1 LVVGEKGSSQKAV
14 IAALFGNLA
23 IAVSKLFAALFTG
36 SSSMWAETLHS
47 FSDTVNQILLLIGL
61 RTSKKRVSERHPFGY
76 GKEQFFWSFVV
87 AILIFGISGSISV
100 QRGLESLL
108 YSQSHHIENIG
119 INFVIL
125 GISFVFEAYAFRIA
139 FLSFKKV
146 IKERGEKFNFS
157 TLISEL
163 KETKDSAV
171 MTVLIE
177 DTAALSGIVVAT
189 IALILTAVTGNSF
202 FDSIGSLII
211 GLILMAFAVFLAKE
225 NKALLIGEAIT
236 RRDYKRINDIVSK
249 IPEVNRIISIRSMHL
264 APDDVLIAIE
274 VNLVDNLDTD
284 KIETLIDS
292 IENKVREIIP
302 YTNLSKIYV
311 EIEQDSDR
319 AITS

>member
-1 LVVGEKGSSQKAV
+1 MVGGEKGGSQKAV

-23 IAVSKLFAALFTG
+23 IAVSKLFAAFFTG

-108 YSQSHHIENIG
+108 FSQSHHIENIG

-157 TLISEL
+157 TLISEIKQT
-163 KETKDSAV
+163 KEAAV

-236 RRDYKRINDIVSK
+236 RRDYKRINDIISK
-249 IPEVNRIISIRSMHL
+249 IPEVKRIISIRSMHL

-284 KIETLIDS
+284 KIESLIDI
-292 IENKVREIIP
+292 IENKVREITP
-302 YTNLSKIYV
+302 YANLSKIYV
-311 EIEQDSDR
+311 EIEQDIDSS
-319 AITS
+319 T

>member
-1 LVVGEKGSSQKAV
+1 MVGGEKGSSQKAV

-61 RTSKKRVSERHPFGY
+61 RTSKKRVSEIHPFGY

-119 INFVIL
+119 INFLIL
-125 GISFVFEAYAFRIA
+125 GLSFVFEIYAFRIA

-163 KETKDSAV
+163 KETKEAAV

-211 GLILMAFAVFLAKE
+211 GLILMAFAVFLARE
-225 NKALLIGEAIT
+225 NKGMLIEEAIT

-284 KIETLIDS
+284 KIETLIDN
-292 IENKVREIIP
+292 IENKVREILP
-302 YTNLSKIYV
+302 YANLSKIYV
-311 EIEQDSDR
+311 EIEQDSDSSR
-319 AITS
+319 

>member
-1 LVVGEKGSSQKAV
+1 MVGGEKGGSQKAV

-23 IAVSKLFAALFTG
+23 IAVSKLFAAFFTG

-61 RTSKKRVSERHPFGY
+61 RTSKKRVSEIHPFGY

-163 KETKDSAV
+163 KETKEAAV

-202 FDSIGSLII
+202 FDSIGSLVI

-284 KIETLIDS
+284 KIESLIDN

-302 YTNLSKIYV
+302 YANLSKIYV
-311 EIEQDSDR
+311 EIEQDSDSS
-319 AITS
+319 T

>member
-1 LVVGEKGSSQKAV
+1 
-14 IAALFGNLA
+14 
-23 IAVSKLFAALFTG
+23 
-36 SSSMWAETLHS
+36 
-47 FSDTVNQILLLIGL
+47 
-61 RTSKKRVSERHPFGY
+61 
-76 GKEQFFWSFVV
+76 
-87 AILIFGISGSISV
+87 
-100 QRGLESLL
+100 
-108 YSQSHHIENIG
+108 
-119 INFVIL
+119 
-125 GISFVFEAYAFRIA
+125 
-139 FLSFKKV
+139 
-146 IKERGEKFNFS
+146 
-157 TLISEL
+157 
-163 KETKDSAV
+163 

-311 EIEQDSDR
+311 EIEQDSDS

>member
-1 LVVGEKGSSQKAV
+1 LVGGEKGSSQKAV

-125 GISFVFEAYAFRIA
+125 GLSFVFEAYAFRIA

-157 TLISEL
+157 TLISEI
-163 KETKDSAV
+163 KQTKDSAV

-202 FDSIGSLII
+202 FDSVGSLVI

-236 RRDYKRINDIVSK
+236 RRDYKRINDIVSE

-284 KIETLIDS
+284 KIESLIDT

-311 EIEQDSDR
+311 EIEQDSDSS
-319 AITS
+319 T

>member
-1 LVVGEKGSSQKAV
+1 
-14 IAALFGNLA
+14 
-23 IAVSKLFAALFTG
+23 
-36 SSSMWAETLHS
+36 MWAETLHS

-108 YSQSHHIENIG
+108 FSQSHHIENIG

-163 KETKDSAV
+163 KETKEAAV
-171 MTVLIE
+171 MTGLIE

-202 FDSIGSLII
+202 FDSVGSLVI

-284 KIETLIDS
+284 KIESLIDN
-292 IENKVREIIP
+292 IENKVREILP
-302 YTNLSKIYV
+302 YANLSKIYV
-311 EIEQDSDR
+311 EIEQNS
-319 AITS
+319 INSST

>member
-1 LVVGEKGSSQKAV
+1 LVGGEKGSSQKAV
-14 IAALFGNLA
+14 FAALFGNLA
-23 IAVSKLFAALFTG
+23 IAISKLFAALFTG

-125 GISFVFEAYAFRIA
+125 GLSFVFEAYAFRIA

-157 TLISEL
+157 TLISEI
-163 KETKDSAV
+163 KQTKDSAV

-202 FDSIGSLII
+202 FDSVGSLVI

-236 RRDYKRINDIVSK
+236 RRDYKRINDIVSE

-284 KIETLIDS
+284 KIESLIDT
-292 IENKVREIIP
+292 IENKVREMIP
-302 YTNLSKIYV
+302 YANLSKIYV
-311 EIEQDSDR
+311 EIEQDSDSSTTR
-319 AITS
+319 

>member
-1 LVVGEKGSSQKAV
+1 
-14 IAALFGNLA
+14 
-23 IAVSKLFAALFTG
+23 
-36 SSSMWAETLHS
+36 MWAETLHS

-125 GISFVFEAYAFRIA
+125 GLSFVFEAYAFRIA
-139 FLSFKKV
+139 FLSFKKA
-146 IKERGEKFNFS
+146 IKERGEKFSFS

-274 VNLVDNLDTD
+274 VNVVENLDTV

>member
-1 LVVGEKGSSQKAV
+1 LVGGEKGSSQKAV

-125 GISFVFEAYAFRIA
+125 GLSFVFEAYAFRIA

-157 TLISEL
+157 ALISEL
-163 KETKDSAV
+163 KETKDAAV

-236 RRDYKRINDIVSK
+236 RRDYKRINDIVSE

-284 KIETLIDS
+284 KIESLIDT

-311 EIEQDSDR
+311 EIEQDSDSS
-319 AITS
+319 T